1 MTTGQNC
8 CLLGDEIYMMIDDKN
23 SQIACSPGS
32 LVDQVSQD
40 TAVGCC
46 WHFWSFSVIL
56 NAGQLSVSTDFSE
69 SVELCMLGVKSV
81 G

>member
-40 TAVGCC
+40 TAV
-46 WHFWSFSVIL
+46 
-56 NAGQLSVSTDFSE
+56 AGTSGLSV
-69 SVELCMLGVKSV
+69 
-81 G
+81 